1 MIEDRAILAP
11 TLETV
16 EEVNDFMLSLIPGDE
31 KQYLSLDSPCHSD
44 EDYEIQ
50 GDWFT
55 PEFLNEIKCLGIS
68 NHKIKLKVGV
78 LVMLLR
84 NLDQTNGL
92 CNGKRLQ
99 AKDLAQ
105 NVNTTTILTG
115 KNSGDTIFIA
125 RMDMVPSD
133 SGFPFKFQHRQVP
146 ICLCFAMTINK
157 SQ

>member
-1 MIEDRAILAP
+1 
-11 TLETV
+11 
-16 EEVNDFMLSLIPGDE
+16 
-31 KQYLSLDSPCHSD
+31 
-44 EDYEIQ
+44 
-50 GDWFT
+50 
-55 PEFLNEIKCLGIS
+55 
-68 NHKIKLKVGV
+68 
-78 LVMLLR
+78 MLLR

-125 RMDMVPSD
+125 RMDMVPSN

-157 SQ
+157 SQWKSLSKVGFYLPRPIFTHGQLYVTVSRVKSKDDLKMLILDEEKKVCTSTKNIVYKEVFENL